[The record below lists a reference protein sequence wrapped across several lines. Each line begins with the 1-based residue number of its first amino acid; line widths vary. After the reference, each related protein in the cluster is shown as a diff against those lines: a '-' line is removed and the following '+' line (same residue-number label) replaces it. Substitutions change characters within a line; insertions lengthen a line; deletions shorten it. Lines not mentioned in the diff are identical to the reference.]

1 MIDDAM
7 NRLKVKR
14 GSQLPQS
21 KLSEADVVEIF
32 AIVDRRDHLKRRLS
46 GMTNAAIAQQ
56 YGVHVRTV
64 DKVVQGNGWTHVESG
79 RDVA

>member
-21 KLSEADVVEIF
+21 KLTEADVREIF
-32 AIVDRRDHLKRRLS
+32 AMVEQRDRLKRQLSRL
-46 GMTNAAIAQQ
+46 TNASIAEM

-64 DKVVQGNGWTHVESG
+64 DRVTSGHGWSGVE
-79 RDVA
+79 RAA

>member
-21 KLSEADVVEIF
+21 KLTEADVREIF
-32 AIVDRRDHLKRRLS
+32 EMVEQRDRLKRQLSRL
-46 GMTNAAIAQQ
+46 TNASIAEM
-56 YGVHVRTV
+56 YGLHVRTI
-64 DKVVQGNGWTHVESG
+64 DKVIQGNGWTHVESG
-79 RDVA
+79 RDAA